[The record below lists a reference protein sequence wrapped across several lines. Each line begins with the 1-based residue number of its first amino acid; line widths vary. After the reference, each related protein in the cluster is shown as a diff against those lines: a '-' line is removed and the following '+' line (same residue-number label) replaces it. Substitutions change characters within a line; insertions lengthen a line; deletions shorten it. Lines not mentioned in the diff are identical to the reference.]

1 MAPFGSVGYT
11 LLEACLLVGFR
22 SKSCAKNTFSS
33 IYIYTN
39 ALVRVLIAWRRLG
52 YLLFSLIIFMVLVL
66 LRQPLD
72 IVEHIVFFVLW
83 LGYSGRTRSWKDEW
97 TNDDA

>member
-1 MAPFGSVGYT
+1 MAPFGSVRYA
-11 LLEACLLVGFR
+11 LLEACPLVGVR

-39 ALVRVLIAWRRLG
+39 ALVRVTIAWRRLG
-52 YLLFSLIIFMVLVL
+52 YLLFSLIIFLVLVL

-72 IVEHIVFFVLW
+72 IAEHVVFCFMAWIFRAHAKLE
-83 LGYSGRTRSWKDEW
+83 G
-97 TNDDA
+97 